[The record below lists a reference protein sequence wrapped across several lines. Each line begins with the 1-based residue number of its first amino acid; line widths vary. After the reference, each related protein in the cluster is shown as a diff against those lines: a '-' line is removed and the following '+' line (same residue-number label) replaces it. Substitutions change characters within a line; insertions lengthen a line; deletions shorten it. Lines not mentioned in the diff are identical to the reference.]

1 MSYDFIIVGGGI
13 VGAATAWQL
22 LQTYPDKRVV
32 LLEKEH
38 AAAQHQSGRN
48 SGVIHAGVYY
58 APNSLK
64 ARFCKEGAL
73 ATIAFCREHNL
84 KWQQCGK
91 LLVASDTVELQRM
104 HTLFARCRE
113 NGIAAELLDENA
125 LHAREPAIV
134 GRGAIYVAATGMT
147 DYAAI
152 THKLLALFSAAGGEV
167 RMCTEVRGIVERGD
181 GVYVR
186 TDAAELRGAYL
197 LACAGTMS
205 DRVAAM
211 QGLPID
217 FRIVPFRGEYFRLRE
232 NSGVTIAHHIYPIP
246 DPRLPF
252 LGIHLTRTIDGG
264 ITVGPNAVLAAGR
277 EAYRQTQFDW
287 RDIADIA
294 SFPGFWRL
302 LPGYWRQGAT
312 ELKNSL
318 YTAGYLRQVR
328 KYCPRLQLADLQSH
342 PAGIRAQAVDRDGR
356 LLQDFLLLE
365 SARSLHVCNAPSPAA
380 TSALPIA
387 RHIVERIAAK
397 IPGVLHPQ
405 SGAVAE
411 NS

>member
-1 MSYDFIIVGGGI
+1 MNYDFIIIGGGI

-32 LLEKEH
+32 LLEKER
-38 AAAQHQSGRN
+38 AAAQHQTGRN

-64 ARFCKEGAL
+64 ARFCKEGAV
-73 ATIAFCREHNL
+73 ATIAFCREHDL
-84 KWQQCGK
+84 PWQQCGK
-91 LLVASDTVELQRM
+91 LLVASDALELQRM

-113 NGIAAELLDENA
+113 NGIAAELLDERA

-152 THKLLALFSAAGGEV
+152 TRKLLALFSAAGGEV
-167 RMCTEVRGIVERGD
+167 RYGAEVRGIVERSD
-181 GVYVR
+181 SVYVR
-186 TDAAELRGAYL
+186 TADTELCGAYL
-197 LACAGTMS
+197 LACAGAMA
-205 DRVAAM
+205 DRLALM
-211 QGLPID
+211 QGLAID
-217 FRIVPFRGEYFRLRE
+217 FRIVPFRGEYFRLCP

-252 LGIHLTRTIDGG
+252 LGIHLTRMIDGG
-264 ITVGPNAVLAAGR
+264 ITVGPNAVLAMGR

-287 RDIADIA
+287 RDVADIA

-302 LPGYWRQGAT
+302 LPGYWRQGIA
-312 ELKNSL
+312 EFKNSIHS
-318 YTAGYLRQVR
+318 AGYLRQVQ
-328 KYCPRLQLADLQSH
+328 KYCPRLQLADLQPH
-342 PAGIRAQAVDRDGR
+342 PSGIRAQAVDRDGH

-365 SARSLHVCNAPSPAA
+365 STRSLHVCNAPSPAA

-387 RHIVERIAAK
+387 RHIIARITAK
-397 IPGVLHPQ
+397 NPGVYSTATPK
-405 SGAVAE
+405 
-411 NS
+411 